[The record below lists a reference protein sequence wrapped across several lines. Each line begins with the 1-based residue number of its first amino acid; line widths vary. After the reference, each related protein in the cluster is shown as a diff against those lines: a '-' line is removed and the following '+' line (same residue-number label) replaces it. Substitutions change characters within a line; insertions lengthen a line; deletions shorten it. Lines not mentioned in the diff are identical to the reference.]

1 MRKKWFCVLLVAV
14 FAVSMVSIGMVQQ
27 AAAQKVIKWKL
38 QSHWP
43 ASSASF
49 KPMKDFFEQ
58 DMVKLTDGR
67 LQVAVHPAGA
77 LVPSKDIFGAT
88 RKGMVELAT
97 AAPIYWM
104 SQIPIAAV
112 AANCPMTFRSTKEG
126 LDFHFKHGFEKM
138 LKDAHAKHG
147 LLYYTER
154 IYPTALISKRPIT
167 KIEDFKGYKVRSS
180 GAIADMLKELGASPV
195 LIPGEEIYLS
205 LQTGVIHGAHWGA
218 ASGALT
224 MKFCEVAKYYIQPD
238 LAMAGTDVIVI
249 NKEAFEALPK
259 DIQQIL
265 DKTLNERVFKRTEEY
280 EKEEKASLEKMI
292 KEYNVTVSTVVP
304 ADQKKMMA
312 AAMKQWDIVASK
324 DADSAKAIAML
335 KKYLKDLGHID

>member
-1 MRKKWFCVLLVAV
+1 MGKKWICVLAGGLFIFSLMHIAIVND
-14 FAVSMVSIGMVQQ
+14 SS
-27 AAAQKVIKWKL
+27 AANVVKWKM

-49 KPMKDFFEQ
+49 KPMKDFVEHEIP
-58 DMVKLTDGR
+58 KLTGGR
-67 LQVAVHPAGA
+67 LHISLYPAAA
-77 LVPSKDIFGAT
+77 LVPSKDIFGACRMGT
-88 RKGMVELAT
+88 IEAAT

-112 AANCPMTFRSTKEG
+112 AANCPMTFRTSKEG
-126 LDFHFKHGFEKM
+126 LDFHFKLGFEKM

-147 LLYYTER
+147 LLYYTDR
-154 IYPTALISKRPIT
+154 IYPTAMISKKPIRS
-167 KIEDFKGYKVRSS
+167 IEDFKGFKVRSS
-180 GAIADMLKELGASPV
+180 GAIADMLKDLGASPV
-195 LIPGEEIYLS
+195 LIPGEEIYLA

-238 LAMAGTDVIVI
+238 LAMAGTDVIII
-249 NKEAFEALPK
+249 NKQAFDALPK
-259 DIQQIL
+259 DVQQIV
-265 DKTLNERVFKRTEEY
+265 DKAFNNRVFKRTEEY
-280 EKEEKASLEKMI
+280 ENEEKASLDKMI
-292 KEYNVTVSTVVP
+292 KDYKVSVSSLSR

-312 AAMKQWDIVASK
+312 SAIKQWDIVASK
-324 DADSAKAIAML
+324 DADSAKAISML